1 MVCLSV
7 TSYFVKVVVNVDI
20 FFFLFTVFRFENHSI
35 LFVAL
40 VVITGGS
47 HSAMAVVSS
56 NCFGLNLLSSGL
68 TKYETR
74 KLLKI
79 KIINSVVLE
88 NMPQVKTLRKML
100 TNLQNL
106 RKL

>member
-1 MVCLSV
+1 MI
-7 TSYFVKVVVNVDI
+7 NVYC
-20 FFFLFTVFRFENHSI
+20 FRFENHSK

-56 NCFGLNLLSSGL
+56 NCFGLDLLSSGL
-68 TKYETR
+68 TKYEMR
-74 KLLKI
+74 KLVRL

-88 NMPQVKTLRKML
+88 NLPQVEHLKKC
-100 TNLQNL
+100 
-106 RKL
+106 